1 MTKWYSIV
9 AFTAATMLAAAA
21 LSASFNVVVADDQP
35 AASDDD
41 DPEAAAKAAAAKAY
55 EAFKAKKP
63 TEIANK
69 PPLEVDKANPI
80 HTMKNPYTD
89 QADKIEEGKK
99 LYFSYSCNGCHG
111 GGGGGGMC
119 PPLTNDT
126 WVYGSND
133 DILFRLISH
142 GSQGLQ
148 KTYGVSRKGQE
159 GVVGPMPPFGEL
171 IKNDDELWKIIAF
184 VHLLYKGSKRDW

>member
-1 MTKWYSIV
+1 MRNWYSIV
-9 AFTAATMLAAAA
+9 VFAAATIFTAAA

-35 AASDDD
+35 AAYDDD
-41 DPEAAAKAAAAKAY
+41 DPQAAAKAAAAKAY

-63 TEIANK
+63 TEITNN

-80 HTMKNPYTD
+80 GTMKNPYTD
-89 QADKIEEGKK
+89 QPDKIEEGKK
-99 LYFSYSCNGCHG
+99 LFFSYSCNGCHG

-119 PPLTNDT
+119 PPLTNET
-126 WVYGSND
+126 WVYGSDD

-142 GSQGLQ
+142 GSQDLQ

-184 VHLLYKGSKRDW
+184 VHSLYQGSKRNW